1 MSAQADNPPPIRLGM
16 VGGGEGAFIGAVHR
30 MAARL
35 DGQFDLV
42 AGALSASPDRALAS
56 GRALG
61 LAEDRIYGDYE
72 AMAAAEAA
80 RDDGI
85 EAVAIVTP
93 NHLHAA
99 PAQAFLA
106 RGIHVI
112 CDKPLA
118 ATAEQAH
125 AMAEAAGRSDALFV
139 LTHNY
144 TGYPMV
150 RAARALVAD
159 GALGP
164 LRVAQVEYAQDW
176 LTEAVANKQA
186 DWRTDPARAGAGA
199 VGDIGTH
206 AFNLLEFVT
215 GQRVQSLAAELSSF
229 VPGRQ
234 VDDNAHVLLRL
245 ERGARGQLWVSQVAV
260 GRENGLRLRLHGARG
275 GLEWDQETP
284 DRLWF
289 TPFGEPRRLITR
301 GGAGVPDAAARL
313 TRLPPGHPEG
323 YLEGFA
329 NIYAETARA
338 IRAHGA
344 GTRLAELYLPTI
356 EDGLRGMAFI
366 AACLRSSSDDA
377 AWVSLAP
384 WEEGAITPTVAE
396 GARATS
402 RAPTKSV

>member
-1 MSAQADNPPPIRLGM
+1 MAAAPIRLGM

-35 DGQFDLV
+35 DGQFVLL
-42 AGALSASPDRALAS
+42 AGALSSDPARARAS

-61 LAEDRIYGDYE
+61 LAEDRIHDDFT
-72 AMAAAEAA
+72 AMAEAEAA
-80 RDDGI
+80 RPDGI

-93 NHLHAA
+93 NHIHAG

-118 ATAEQAH
+118 ATPEQAQ
-125 AMAEAAGRSDALFV
+125 AMAEAAAQSDALFV

-144 TGYPMV
+144 TAYPMV
-150 RAARALVAD
+150 RAARAMVAE
-159 GALGP
+159 GALGA
-164 LRVAQVEYAQDW
+164 LRVVQVEYAQDW
-176 LTEAVANKQA
+176 LTEDVSFKQA
-186 DWRTDPARAGAGA
+186 DCRTDPARAGAGA

-215 GQRVQSLAAELSSF
+215 GLRVTALAADLHSF
-229 VPGRQ
+229 VPGRA

-245 ERGARGQLWVSQVAV
+245 DEAARGQLWVSQVAV
-260 GRENGLRLRLHGARG
+260 GRENGLRLRLHGDTG

-289 TPFGEPRRLITR
+289 TPHGEPRRLLTR
-301 GGAGVPDAAARL
+301 NGAGMPESLQPL
-313 TRLPPGHPEG
+313 TRVPAGHPEG

-329 NIYAETARA
+329 NLYAEAALA

-344 GTRLAELYLPTI
+344 GGPPPAPHLPTI
-356 EDGLRGMAFI
+356 RDGLRGMAFI
-366 AACLRSSSDDA
+366 AACQRSSAQNA
-377 AWVSLAP
+377 AWVSLDP
-384 WEEGAITPTVAE
+384 
-396 GARATS
+396 
-402 RAPTKSV
+402 